1 MIQRITGPLPE
12 WASRNNPLLGYQLRQ
27 HEQISTRS
35 RLLRALGSVLL
46 LAALAIGG
54 YAAATNVFSSPAGQ
68 NLTES
73 TVEILFYPMVIIQ
86 TALGIGAL
94 AFTIGAIGEERGHET
109 WDNLRATPSG
119 AALTLRTRWIAVF
132 YRLRPGLVLV
142 TLVRLVL
149 IGLVLRD
156 LTAFQGRYIDLLIGG
171 VTPDVPT
178 ALGGIPFS
186 VPAAALMLSLFLT
199 AALLLPFT
207 NVAFDASFGLFLA
220 TLFKQ
225 RLYSLIFQFV
235 GFVLRIGVV
244 GGLIWLTLGFIANT
258 QPLEPWQAW
267 LTVFGFGAFADW
279 GLMMM
284 HLGFSGEVWGTI
296 PYGIFIGPVLLLY
309 ALGQAMLSDLFLRW
323 AVILAE
329 NRD

>member
-12 WASRNNPLLGYQLRQ
+12 WASRSNPLLGYQLRQ
-27 HEQISTRS
+27 SEQMSRRA

-46 LAALAIGG
+46 LAALGIGG
-54 YAAATNVFSSPAGQ
+54 YTAATNIFSSPAGQ

-73 TVEILFYPMVIIQ
+73 IVEILFYPMVIVQ
-86 TALGIGAL
+86 TALGISAL
-94 AFTIGAIGEERGHET
+94 AFTIGTIGEERGHET

-119 AALTLRTRWIAVF
+119 AALTLRTRWVAVF
-132 YRLRPGLVLV
+132 YRLRAGLVLV

-171 VTPDVPT
+171 VTPDIPT
-178 ALGGIPFS
+178 TVGGVPFS

-199 AALLLPFT
+199 ATLLLPFT
-207 NVAFDASFGLFLA
+207 NVAFDASVGLFLA
-220 TLFKQ
+220 TLLKQ
-225 RLYSLIFQFV
+225 RLYSLVFQFV
-235 GFVLRIGVV
+235 EFVLRIAVV
-244 GGLIWLTLGFIANT
+244 GGLIWLTLGFIADT
-258 QPLEPWQAW
+258 QPLEAWQAW

-279 GLMMM
+279 GIMMM

-296 PYGIFIGPVLLLY
+296 PYGIFIGPALLLY
-309 ALGQAMLSDLFLRW
+309 ALAQAILSDLFLRW

-329 NRD
+329 N